1 MVKRKEKYY
10 FTYLPATKHGIGKSR
25 VSRDFSSLQKA
36 MQDARKRQR
45 ARKIV
50 QATFIKKKSSIDHQ
64 IVSVLTLKGKTRG
77 GV

>member
-10 FTYLPATKHGIGKSR
+10 FTYLSATKRGIGKSR

-45 ARKIV
+45 AGKIL
-50 QATFIKKKSSIDHQ
+50 QATFIKKKIFD
-64 IVSVLTLKGKTRG
+64 
-77 GV
+77 